1 MGQNNQKSSRR
12 VSRGPFDLEE
22 KEMRD
27 LGYKA
32 IDILVDRWTS
42 LRAQNVWAGG
52 TRKEMEAMLRQHPPE
67 RPSSSLSVMTEA
79 VEQVLTRAARI
90 DHPRFFAFVP
100 SSPTWPSVIADALV
114 SGFNIFQGTWL
125 ESAAPSQVE
134 LVVLDWFREWIGF
147 PELSGGILTSGGSA
161 ANLNALV
168 VARGEVDELDR
179 AVVYCS
185 DQGHSSLERA
195 ARMVGIRDCNIRI
208 VPSTQKYCIDLD
220 LLKKAIQKD
229 KASGL
234 NPKVVC
240 GNGGATNTGIVDPLE
255 GLAKICQSENIWF
268 HVDASYGG
276 FSVLTQEGKTS
287 LEGIELAD
295 SVTLDPHKWLFQ
307 PYEVGCLMVRDLQ
320 LLESAFR
327 VTPDYLQDMDL
338 GLEHVNFCDRG
349 LQLTRSARAFKI
361 WVSVKTFG
369 MKLFR
374 EAIQNGLDLVRD
386 ADLYVRESDTLE
398 LMADASLGIVCFIV
412 NPRGFDLNKEELEA
426 LNSAVLDDIV
436 ESGYAMISSTKLKGQ
451 FALRLCVMNHTARKE
466 DVLGVLKTIE
476 MTAER
481 LAACE

>member
-1 MGQNNQKSSRR
+1 MGQNNKKSSRR

-52 TRKEMEAMLRQHPPE
+52 TRKEMEEMFRQHPPE
-67 RPSSSLSVMTEA
+67 RPSSSLGVMTEA

-168 VARGEVDELDR
+168 VARGEGDELDR

-255 GLAKICQSENIWF
+255 GLAEICQSENIWF

-349 LQLTRSARAFKI
+349 LQLTRSARAF
-361 WVSVKTFG
+361 
-369 MKLFR
+369 
-374 EAIQNGLDLVRD
+374 
-386 ADLYVRESDTLE
+386 
-398 LMADASLGIVCFIV
+398 
-412 NPRGFDLNKEELEA
+412 
-426 LNSAVLDDIV
+426 
-436 ESGYAMISSTKLKGQ
+436 
-451 FALRLCVMNHTARKE
+451 
-466 DVLGVLKTIE
+466 
-476 MTAER
+476 
-481 LAACE
+481 